1 MWGVANLCW
10 GVATP
15 IELATFLLVA
25 YLQNPF
31 RAKDA
36 ERLKS
41 FKSYLLGGYEDK
53 ESLTKAMLEKYPE
66 KSAKKI
72 RQSIEA
78 HAAFVEQAVDSTI
91 ILSSLVKKKKQQYE
105 YPIYFG
111 DDWVEFWERSPDDRV
126 SMVFSDEEMEKLKE
140 LEEDDAK
147 MKINN

>member
-1 MWGVANLCW
+1 M
-10 GVATP
+10 
-15 IELATFLLVA
+15 ATFLLVA

-111 DDWVEFWERSPDDRV
+111 DDLIEYWDRSPDDKG
-126 SMVFSDEEMEKLKE
+126 SIVFSDAELAEYEEKKAKE
-140 LEEDDAK
+140 Q
-147 MKINN
+147 MNN